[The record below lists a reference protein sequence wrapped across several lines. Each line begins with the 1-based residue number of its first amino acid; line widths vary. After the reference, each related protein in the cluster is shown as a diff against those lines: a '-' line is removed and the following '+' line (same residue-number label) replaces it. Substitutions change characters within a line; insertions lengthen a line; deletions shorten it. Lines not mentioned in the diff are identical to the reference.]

1 LLSVVD
7 RRKKLHRELQHEL
20 LERDPRMLRTPIP
33 NASAVERMGL
43 AREPLLVTPPHHPAA
58 KAYEALWEEIRELQ
72 QRSGLQRD

>member
-1 LLSVVD
+1 MVD

-20 LERDPRMLRTPIP
+20 LERELRVLRTPIP

-72 QRSGLQRD
+72 QRSGPQRD